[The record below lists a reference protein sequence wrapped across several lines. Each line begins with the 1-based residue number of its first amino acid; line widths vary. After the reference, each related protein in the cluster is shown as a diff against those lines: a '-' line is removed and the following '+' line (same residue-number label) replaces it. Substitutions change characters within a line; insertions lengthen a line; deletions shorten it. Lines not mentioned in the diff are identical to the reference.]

1 MASMDANLSPADAY
15 FSSEEFY
22 RLQKARLATALIS
35 LSFDF
40 IAISV
45 FIYLVIYYRAQVNRP
60 SIRLAVFCCLANF
73 LESVLF
79 VVMIKVEGP
88 SLFCLGFSL
97 TSQYLAVLGVTLLAI
112 IGINLVLVYVVNVRR
127 RHILEYYYYPLSILY
142 SAFGIIGPILQHF
155 INKKR
160 NLFHA
165 HETCWYISVIK
176 SRFVQPLNFM
186 WFYCCIFF
194 VTMVAFLCSTIAII
208 KLMKD
213 FRTIQNLFKSRRQV
227 VSKQVPVYSQ
237 VVVRCLLY
245 PIVPLISNFCGFL
258 EQCIIIT
265 GNYPPYSLNLAS
277 SICHGLSGFL
287 VALIFL
293 NDPVITQIFSGWYD
307 HYFCK
312 HVIEYSV
319 IETNQ
324 DHYIRIIDETGASS
338 NTGEDRATVLVS
350 FPPCKGYLK
359 FKSRFR
365 LKSECRCT
373 APPYCIGG
381 NIRKQHRSRNRLHNN
396 QCNNNDNRDNIIL
409 GVDCPDAVEPAIIK
423 NETANTIYK
432 IPVRRLKLSSTAVN
446 QYIDKRHFT
455 PHISLKRSFSR
466 NITVEESING
476 YSIIIGDDDESANYL
491 LIPYPS
497 VYYAKFIRWLLNSS
511 IGRALHRSSNALI
524 DVAIIGEPL
533 QHIQH
538 LHRRS
543 QSISS
548 DIYNPI
554 S

>member
-1 MASMDANLSPADAY
+1 MPSMDAELSTADAY
-15 FSSEEFY
+15 FNSEEFY
-22 RLQKARLATALIS
+22 RLQRARFSTALIS

-45 FIYLVIYYRAQVNRP
+45 FIYLIIYYRAQVNRP
-60 SIRLAVFCCLANF
+60 SIRLAAFCCLANF

-79 VVMIKVEGP
+79 VAMIKVEGP

-127 RHILEYYYYPLSILY
+127 RHILEYYYYPLSLLY

-155 INKKR
+155 ANKKR
-160 NLFHA
+160 NLFHV
-165 HETCWYISVIK
+165 HETCWYITIIK

-194 VTMVAFLCSTIAII
+194 VTMVAFICSTIAII

-213 FRTIQNLFKSRRQV
+213 YRTIQHLFKSRRQV
-227 VSKQVPVYSQ
+227 VPKQVPVYSQ

-293 NDPVITQIFSGWYD
+293 NDPAITQIFSGWYD
-307 HYFCK
+307 HWFYK
-312 HVIEYSV
+312 HVIEYAV

-324 DHYIRIIDETGASS
+324 DHYIRVLDESS
-338 NTGEDRATVLVS
+338 AGSNVDEARATVLVS
-350 FPPCKGYLK
+350 FPPCKEYLK
-359 FKSRFR
+359 LKFRFFF
-365 LKSECRCT
+365 KSECRCS
-373 APPYCIGG
+373 APPYSVGG
-381 NIRKQHRSRNRLHNN
+381 NIKKQQRSRNKMHNN

-409 GVDCPDAVEPAIIK
+409 GVDCPDTTEAPVFE
-423 NETANTIYK
+423 NEKINAIYK

-446 QYIDKRHFT
+446 QYIDRRHFT

-476 YSIIIGDDDESANYL
+476 YSIIIGDDDDSANYL

-497 VYYAKFIRWLLNSS
+497 IYYAKCIRWLLNGS

-524 DVAIIGEPL
+524 DVTIIGEPS
-533 QHIQH
+533 QHMQH
-538 LHRRS
+538 LHHRS

-548 DIYNPI
+548 ANPVVEL
-554 S
+554 